1 MSADKFI
8 EEKYGLRDN
17 PFLDQIAREIWLDT
31 WVNREEQL
39 TRWQAVISNLRKP
52 RKNYIVLIIGD
63 YGEGKTQ
70 SLFKIV
76 SDASQYREIYPAFFT
91 FRGEQKPKAPGLE
104 FMFRIFKSIDFKKL
118 EKAYG
123 KKLRASIEAI
133 PDDLDEVKVILRNC
147 CLAESTLQKLA
158 LYFLRGELKPT
169 KTDLKQLG
177 IIRKIDDIDIAKEYL
192 AGILNLLKKLGFEAL
207 LLAVDEVEYLFSL
220 VPKPQQSIYIALLRG
235 LYDFPVGITK
245 DIGDIAKVA
254 VFLAVSG
261 DGYRRLVEIGKEEA
275 AIGGPT
281 TALLDRIDAQ
291 TNLGVLTK
299 EYSTDL
305 VIKRLHY
312 DRVEGRYTNQPL
324 IPFDQTF
331 IDLIW
336 EITKGN
342 PRDIIE
348 KCSHVLDAG
357 IEKGVSHLDR
367 KTAEALLRERKEL

>member
-1 MSADKFI
+1 MTANKFI
-8 EEKYGLRDN
+8 EEKYGLREN
-17 PFLDQIAREIWLDT
+17 PFLDQIARETWLDT
-31 WVNREEQL
+31 WVDREEQL
-39 TRWQAVISNLRKP
+39 AKWQAVISNLRNP

-70 SLFKIV
+70 ALFKIV
-76 SDASQYREIYPAFFT
+76 SDARQYREIYPAFFT

-123 KKLRASIEAI
+123 KKLQTAIEAI
-133 PDDLDEVKVILRNC
+133 PEDLDEVKTILRNC
-147 CLAESTLQKLA
+147 CFAEPTLQKMA
-158 LYFLRGELKPT
+158 LYLLRGEIKPT

-192 AGILNLLKKLGFEAL
+192 AGILNLLKALGFEAI

-235 LYDFPVGITK
+235 LYDFPVGIAK
-245 DIGDIAKVA
+245 DIGEVAKIAM
-254 VFLAVSG
+254 FLAVSD
-261 DGYRRLVEIGKEEA
+261 DGYRRLTEMEKEEIA
-275 AIGGPT
+275 VGGPIIP
-281 TALLDRIDAQ
+281 LFDRIDVQ
-291 TNLGVLTK
+291 TSLGVLTK
-299 EYSTDL
+299 EYAKDL
-305 VIKRLHY
+305 VIKRLYY
-312 DRVEGRYTNQPL
+312 DRVKGRYTNQPL

-357 IEKGVSHLDR
+357 IEKGISHLDR
-367 KTAEALLRERKEL
+367 KTAEALLKERKEL

>member
-8 EEKYGLRDN
+8 EEKYGLHEN
-17 PFLDQIAREIWLDT
+17 PFVDQIAKELWLST

-39 TRWQAVISNLRKP
+39 AKWRAVISNLRKP

-70 SLFKIV
+70 SLFKVV
-76 SDASQYREIYPAFFT
+76 SEAKQHLEIYPTFFT
-91 FRGEQKPKAPGLE
+91 FRGEQKAKAPGLE

-118 EKAYG
+118 AKDHG
-123 KKLRASIEAI
+123 KKLEAAIEAI
-133 PDDLDEVKVILRNC
+133 PDNLDEVKTI
-147 CLAESTLQKLA
+147 LQKCWFAEPDLQNKA
-158 LYFLRGELKPT
+158 LYFLRGEINPN
-169 KTDLKQLG
+169 KTDLKQMG

-192 AGILNLLKKLGFEAL
+192 AGILKALKGLGFQTL

-220 VPKPQQSIYIALLRG
+220 VPKPQQSIYVALLRG
-235 LYDFPVGITK
+235 LYDFPVGMMK
-245 DIGDIAKVA
+245 DTGEIARVA
-254 VFLAVSG
+254 IFLAVSS
-261 DGYRRLVEIGKEEA
+261 DGYRRLTEMEKAEY

-281 TALLDRIDAQ
+281 RPLFDRIDVQ

-299 EYSTDL
+299 EGAKDL
-305 VIKRLHY
+305 ITKRLLY
-312 DRVEGRYTNQPL
+312 DRVKGRYVNQPL

-342 PRDIIE
+342 PRDIID

-357 IEKGVSHLDR
+357 IEMGISQLNR
-367 KTAEALLRERKEL
+367 STAEKLLQDRREL

>member
-8 EEKYGLRDN
+8 EEKYGLREN
-17 PFLDQIAREIWLDT
+17 PFVDQIAKEVWLST
-31 WVNREEQL
+31 WVNRQEQL
-39 TRWQAVISNLRKP
+39 AKWQAVISNLRKP

-70 SLFKIV
+70 SLFKVV
-76 SDASQYREIYPAFFT
+76 SEAKQHLEIYPTFFT

-118 EKAYG
+118 AKDHG
-123 KKLRASIEAI
+123 KKLEAAIEAI
-133 PDDLDEVKVILRNC
+133 PGDLDEVKTILRKC
-147 CLAESTLQKLA
+147 FFAEPDLQNKT
-158 LYFLRGELKPT
+158 LYFLRGEINPN
-169 KTDLKQLG
+169 KTDLKEMG

-192 AGILNLLKKLGFEAL
+192 AGILKVLKGLGFQTL

-220 VPKPQQSIYIALLRG
+220 VPKPQQSIYVALLRG
-235 LYDFPVGITK
+235 LYDFPVGMMK
-245 DIGDIAKVA
+245 DTGEIARVA
-254 VFLAVSG
+254 IFLAVSS
-261 DGYRRLVEIGKEEA
+261 DGYRRLTEMEKAEY

-281 TALLDRIDAQ
+281 RPLFDRIDVQ

-299 EYSTDL
+299 EDAKDL
-305 VIKRLHY
+305 VTKRLHF
-312 DRVEGRYTNQPL
+312 DRVKGRYADQPL

-342 PRDIIE
+342 PRDIID

-357 IEKGVSHLDR
+357 IEMGISQLNR
-367 KTAEALLRERKEL
+367 STAEKLLRDRREL

>member
-8 EEKYGLRDN
+8 EEKYGLREN
-17 PFLDQIAREIWLDT
+17 PFLDQIAKEAWLST
-31 WVNREEQL
+31 WVNRQEQL
-39 TRWQAVISNLRKP
+39 AKWQAVISNLRKP

-70 SLFKIV
+70 SLFKVV
-76 SDASQYREIYPAFFT
+76 SEAKQNLEIYPTFFT

-118 EKAYG
+118 AKDHG
-123 KKLRASIEAI
+123 KELEAAIEAI
-133 PDDLDEVKVILRNC
+133 PGDLDEVKTILRKC
-147 CLAESTLQKLA
+147 CFAEPDLQNRA
-158 LYFLRGELKPT
+158 LYFLRGEINPN
-169 KTDLKQLG
+169 KTDLKQMG

-192 AGILNLLKKLGFEAL
+192 AGILKVLKGLGFQTL

-220 VPKPQQSIYIALLRG
+220 VPKPQQSIYVALLRG
-235 LYDFPVGITK
+235 LYDFPVGMMK
-245 DIGDIAKVA
+245 DTGEIAKVA
-254 VFLAVSG
+254 IFLAVSS
-261 DGYRRLVEIGKEEA
+261 DGYRRLTEMEKAEH

-281 TALLDRIDAQ
+281 RPLFDRIDLQ

-299 EYSTDL
+299 EDAKDL
-305 VIKRLHY
+305 ITKRLHY
-312 DRVEGRYTNQPL
+312 DRVEGRYANQPL

-331 IDLIW
+331 IDFIW

-342 PRDIIE
+342 PRDIID

-357 IEKGVSHLDR
+357 IEMGISQLNR
-367 KTAEALLRERKEL
+367 STAEKLLRDRREL